1 MKKLVPLFMLL
12 TACSPRSA
20 AGQDPVPVDS
30 SVAGLV
36 PPGHGQLNQD
46 AITLILRSGSIEI
59 RFTPLDERVTRLLS
73 NDNWQSIQN
82 LVSAN
87 AARIDSTAERHSI
100 TRPGIAMVTFF
111 GLRNDARFDPQ
122 LLTIS
127 SRSRV
132 LRPAGIVPLSASF
145 SAQQLEVG
153 TQAMGLFLFDDELP
167 VMEPFSLEYLDATSN
182 DWERRLTRFDRERG
196 RILSR
201 TGGDRGG
208 S

>member
-1 MKKLVPLFMLL
+1 MKQLVPLFVLL
-12 TACSPRSA
+12 AACAPRTV
-20 AGQDPVPVDS
+20 AGQDPVPADS
-30 SVAGLV
+30 TTAGLV
-36 PPGHGQLNQD
+36 PSGYGQLSQD
-46 AITLILRSGSIEI
+46 AITLILRSGPVEI

-82 LVSAN
+82 LVTAN
-87 AARIDSTAERHSI
+87 RVRIDSTAVRHSI
-100 TRPGIAMVTFF
+100 RQPGIAMVTFF
-111 GLRNDARFDPQ
+111 GIRNDARFDPQ

-132 LRPAGIVPLSASF
+132 LRPAAIVPLSASF

-153 TQAMGLFLFDDELP
+153 SQAMGLFLFDEELP

-201 TGGDRGG
+201 TGGERGG

>member
-1 MKKLVPLFMLL
+1 MRKLLAVMLL
-12 TACSPRSA
+12 LPACAPRAA
-20 AGQDPVPVDS
+20 AGQDPVPADS

-36 PPGHGQLNQD
+36 PAGHGQLSQD
-46 AITLILRSGSIEI
+46 AITLVLRSGSVEI

-87 AARIDSTAERHSI
+87 AARLDSAAARHSI
-100 TRPGIAMVTFF
+100 RAPGLAMVSFF
-111 GLRNDARFDPQ
+111 GIRNDARFDPQ

-127 SRSRV
+127 SRSRL
-132 LRPAGIVPLSASF
+132 LRPAAVLPLSASF

-153 TQAMGLFLFDDELP
+153 TQAMGLFLFDEDLP
-167 VMEPFSLEYLDATSN
+167 VMEPFTLEYLDATNS
-182 DWERRLTRFDRERG
+182 DWERRLSRFDRERG

-201 TGGDRGG
+201 TGGERGG
-208 S
+208 Q